1 MTATASTIH
10 FKYPHH
16 DENFAL
22 IYGAGDQKLGEIQN
36 MLFEIGANL
45 ASEGEE
51 ASLNRIRPGIAKL
64 EDWIDA
70 CEEQLEPLR
79 NFVLPGGHRTA
90 ALLHVLRT
98 VCRRA
103 EREVWSL
110 GSHEKVPV
118 EIGIWRGLVAGL
130 NAAAQVLLIQ
140 IFILVPVLILG
151 LLPGINVVVIPL
163 GIAISAYLNAIVWFE
178 IPVLRR
184 GYGMRYRRRVVKRNW
199 ARALGLGLAFNAG
212 LLVPFFNI
220 LFLAPATAVA
230 VSALYFRFEKRV
242 LPN

>member
-1 MTATASTIH
+1 MLTGDRIIRMGLYTRTGDEGETGLASSRRVAKYDPRIATYGTV
-10 FKYPHH
+10 
-16 DENFAL
+16 DELNAFVGLLRAEDL
-22 IYGAGDQKLGEIQN
+22 DEDLDQKLGEIQN

-98 VCRRA
+98 ICRRA

-110 GSHEKVPV
+110 SSHEKVPV
-118 EIGIWRGLVAGL
+118 EIGIWL
-130 NAAAQVLLIQ
+130 NRLSDLFFA
-140 IFILVPVLILG
+140 
-151 LLPGINVVVIPL
+151 
-163 GIAISAYLNAIVWFE
+163 
-178 IPVLRR
+178 
-184 GYGMRYRRRVVKRNW
+184 W
-199 ARALGLGLAFNAG
+199 ARDANRRHKIDDT
-212 LLVPFFNI
+212 PWERN
-220 LFLAPATAVA
+220 P
-230 VSALYFRFEKRV
+230 E
-242 LPN
+242 